1 MKHFNETHGHTKAR
15 GRAKPCGAEFNA
27 GDKAAKYC
35 GSRCREAT
43 HKRPERQCVECGLTH
58 NKKTKT
64 CSRLCHSAVASRNI
78 KARAMARR
86 RHGFRKD
93 HNHALIVQALEA
105 AGCQV
110 LDVSD
115 MGGGFPDLIV
125 CRGLETLLV
134 EIKNPETQYGRKGA
148 NKAQVEWAKRWRGPV
163 YIISTLADVEEFVNG
178 RPVRQILGEEVF
190 A

>member
-1 MKHFNETHGHTKAR
+1 
-15 GRAKPCGAEFNA
+15 
-27 GDKAAKYC
+27 
-35 GSRCREAT
+35 
-43 HKRPERQCVECGLTH
+43 
-58 NKKTKT
+58 
-64 CSRLCHSAVASRNI
+64 
-78 KARAMARR
+78 MARR